1 MPGRVRNHDGPMKNS
16 DTISREARKIHEQAI
31 VVDLHADTLFL
42 VFTFGYKIE
51 RRHRNRF
58 PHSPFCCHVDVPRM
72 RSGGVNVIGFSLPV
86 LSFSPTRRRGG
97 VSRSLET
104 IVKWAKA
111 REEEIRL
118 LHHPDDILAAR
129 EKGIPSFFLSCEGA
143 HGIPDDLDEL
153 KRYRALGLW
162 SITLAHLTPCRAA
175 PPSLLPQWAN
185 RPLPKAGIRLIEK
198 MESAGIIV
206 DLAHCGERSFLEAV
220 DRCTRPPIVSHT
232 GVRGTRA
239 MWRNISDYAAKK
251 IADKNGVIGVIFY
264 PGFLTRSMF
273 DTVDCVVATI
283 SYLRKIVGDDFIALG
298 SDFDGWIPSLPG
310 GLGDIEKLPLLTDRL
325 LRVGVPA
332 DSVKKILGG
341 NALRVLREVCGNGTA

>member
-1 MPGRVRNHDGPMKNS
+1 MKILE
-16 DTISREARKIHEQAI
+16 TISLEARKIHEQAI

-42 VFTFGYKIE
+42 VFTFGYKLE

-58 PHSPFCCHVDVPRM
+58 PRSPFCCHVDIPRM

-86 LSFSPTRRRGG
+86 LSFSPTRSRDG
-97 VSRSLET
+97 VTRSLQE
-104 IVKWAKA
+104 IMKWAKA
-111 REEEIRL
+111 REGKIRL
-118 LHHPDDILAAR
+118 LKHPNDILTAR
-129 EKGIPSFFLSCEGA
+129 EDGLPSFFLSCEGA
-143 HGIPDDLDEL
+143 HGIRDDLEEL

-175 PPSLLPQWAN
+175 MPSLLPRWAN
-185 RPLPKAGIRLIEK
+185 RPLPKAGISLIEK

-206 DLAHCGERSFLEAV
+206 DLAHCGERSLIDAV
-220 DRCTRPPIVSHT
+220 DACTRPPIVSHT
-232 GVRGTRA
+232 GIRGTRS

-251 IADKNGVIGVIFY
+251 IAGKNGVIGVIFY

-283 SYLRKIVGDDFIALG
+283 SYLLKIVGDDFIALG

-310 GLGDIEKLPLLTDRL
+310 GLGDISKMPLLTDRL
-325 LRVGVPA
+325 LRTGIPA

-341 NALRVLREVCGNGTA
+341 NALRVMRDVCGDDTA